1 MTEFRVWAPNATRM
15 TLSLGTDT
23 AADDVAMTPAACGW
37 WTVDAGSHAAPD
49 ADVDYGFRID
59 GGPVRPDPRSRRQP
73 RGVHQR
79 SRTFDPSRH
88 DWHDAEWTGV
98 PLEGSVIYELHVG
111 TFTPDGTFDA
121 AADRLDHLVELGV
134 TTVELLPVN
143 AFNGPWNWGYDGVLW
158 FAVHEEYGG
167 PAGYQRFVDACHTAG
182 LAVIQDVVYNHL
194 GASGNY
200 LPEFG
205 PYLRADASNTWGAA
219 VNLDGPG
226 SDEVRRYILDNARMW
241 FEDYHVDGLRLDAVH
256 ALRDSRALTLLE
268 ELAVETDALG
278 AALGRPL
285 QLIAESDLNDPRLFT
300 ARGVGGLGLAASW
313 NDDVHHAIHVAVTGE
328 TAGYYADFAPLS
340 ALTKVLQRGYFHDG
354 TYSSFR
360 GRTHGRPIDTVV
372 TPPWRLITSI
382 QTHDQVGNRAAGDR
396 LAQQAGTRA
405 QAVAAVLLFTA
416 PFTPMLFMGE
426 EWAASTPWPFFTSH
440 PEPELAEKTRTG
452 RLEEF
457 SRHGW
462 DASLVPDPQDPA
474 TFHGAKLNWS
484 ERSDGVHAT
493 MLALYRDVLRLRRSH
508 RDVIG
513 VPWTQTHIEA
523 DENARWIV
531 IRRGGVTVAANLAR
545 HGQAV
550 PLGPAAGP
558 ASRSLAVAT
567 DREARLDPDAA
578 TVTLPPLSAVAVA

>member
-1 MTEFRVWAPNATRM
+1 
-15 TLSLGTDT
+15 
-23 AADDVAMTPAACGW
+23 
-37 WTVDAGSHAAPD
+37 
-49 ADVDYGFRID
+49 
-59 GGPVRPDPRSRRQP
+59 
-73 RGVHQR
+73 
-79 SRTFDPSRH
+79 
-88 DWHDAEWTGV
+88 
-98 PLEGSVIYELHVG
+98 VIYELHVG

-121 AADRLDHLVELGV
+121 AVPRLDHLTDLGV
-134 TTVELLPVN
+134 DTVELLPVN

-158 FAVHEEYGG
+158 FAVHEQYGG
-167 PAGYQRFVDACHTAG
+167 PAGYQRFVDACHARG

-194 GASGNY
+194 GPSGNY

-205 PYLRADASNTWGAA
+205 PYLRDDASNTWGAA

-241 FEDYHVDGLRLDAVH
+241 LQDYHVDGLRLDAVH
-256 ALRDSRALTLLE
+256 ALRDSRAHTLLE
-268 ELAVETDALG
+268 ELAADTDRL
-278 AALGRPL
+278 AARLDRPL
-285 QLIAESDLNDPRLFT
+285 HLIAESDLNDPRLFT
-300 ARGVGGLGLAASW
+300 PRDAGGLGLAASW
-313 NDDVHHAIHVAVTGE
+313 NDDVHPALHVAVTGE
-328 TAGYYADFAPLS
+328 TAGYYADFAAPT
-340 ALTKVLQRGYFHDG
+340 AIAKVLCGGYFHDG
-354 TYSSFR
+354 TFSSFR
-360 GRTHGRPIDTVV
+360 ERTHGRPIDTAV
-372 TPPWRLITSI
+372 TPPWRLVACI
-382 QTHDQVGNRAAGDR
+382 QNHDQIGNRAAGDR

-440 PEPELAEKTRTG
+440 PEPELAGKTRMG

-484 ERSDGVHAT
+484 ERADGVHAT
-493 MLALYRDVLRLRRSH
+493 MLTLYRDLLRLRRSH
-508 RDVIG
+508 PDVIA

-531 IRRGGVTVAANLAR
+531 IRRGGVTVAANLAL
-545 HGQAV
+545 HTQAV

-578 TVTLPPLSAVAVA
+578 TVTLPPLSAVVVV

>member
-1 MTEFRVWAPNATRM
+1 
-15 TLSLGTDT
+15 
-23 AADDVAMTPAACGW
+23 
-37 WTVDAGSHAAPD
+37 
-49 ADVDYGFRID
+49 
-59 GGPVRPDPRSRRQP
+59 
-73 RGVHQR
+73 
-79 SRTFDPSRH
+79 
-88 DWHDAEWTGV
+88 
-98 PLEGSVIYELHVG
+98 
-111 TFTPDGTFDA
+111 
-121 AADRLDHLVELGV
+121 
-134 TTVELLPVN
+134 
-143 AFNGPWNWGYDGVLW
+143 
-158 FAVHEEYGG
+158 
-167 PAGYQRFVDACHTAG
+167 
-182 LAVIQDVVYNHL
+182 VIQDVVYNHL

-219 VNLDGPG
+219 VNLDGPE

-300 ARGVGGLGLAASW
+300 ARGVGGLGLTASW

-493 MLALYRDVLRLRRSH
+493 MLALYRDLVRLRRSH
-508 RDVIG
+508 PDVIG

-531 IRRGGVTVAANLAR
+531 IRRGGATVAANLAL
-545 HGQAV
+545 HKQAV
-550 PLGPAAGP
+550 SLGPAAGP